1 MVTKPKV
8 VKPTAKMQDPSK
20 IAGLGMAKK
29 ARTVPASAAVSN
41 LAAPKLVSVKAIPP
55 AAVNPTQPVPAQTT
69 KALGADAGSMKKKDL
84 IDRVMATTG
93 AKKSVVREIVEAT
106 LTVLGDAL
114 SKGTMLNLPPFG
126 KAKVSRP
133 SDALSGKAMT
143 VKLRRGQGA
152 GKGAGKASQALADA
166 ED

>member
-1 MVTKPKV
+1 MATKPK
-8 VKPTAKMQDPSK
+8 TAKPSAIMQDPNK
-20 IAGLGMAKK
+20 IIALNTATKTGVGSAKSSARPK
-29 ARTVPASAAVSN
+29 AASVQPATP
-41 LAAPKLVSVKAIPP
+41 LRE
-55 AAVNPTQPVPAQTT
+55 TPAQLVAASPS
-69 KALGADAGSMKKKDL
+69 KGANSANAALKKKDL
-84 IDRVMATTG
+84 IDKVMSTTG
-93 AKKSVVREIVEAT
+93 AKKNVVRDIVEAT

-152 GKGAGKASQALADA
+152 GKSAAKDRPFLADE